1 MMRQLANVY
10 ILSLGLALAP
20 VLTCVMAGI
29 NSCFVTGLEVNKT
42 KKKNPPYF
50 TQTSEK
56 RKEFHMAEN
65 VRFNVVK

>member
-20 VLTCVMAGI
+20 VLTCVIAGI

-42 KKKNPPYF
+42 KKKKPTLFY
-50 TQTSEK
+50 TDLREAQRVSHGGK
-56 RKEFHMAEN
+56 RTI
-65 VRFNVVK
+65 